1 MSWLRVLDIHF
12 HILASLLY
20 SSTRHLLLGGTNMPP
35 RAPRVRGGPET
46 RGTTTRHTTSAAGAA
61 TQLSG
66 PPGPYGTPGSPG
78 VATAILSSSGSM
90 AQELLKHASKR
101 RVEGGCCLAL

>member
-1 MSWLRVLDIHF
+1 MGWLRVLDIPF
-12 HILASLLY
+12 DILASLLNR
-20 SSTRHLLLGGTNMPP
+20 STRHSRPGRTNMPP
-35 RAPRVRGGPET
+35 RPPQVRGGPET
-46 RGTTTRHTTSAAGAA
+46 RRTTTRHTMRAAGAA

-78 VATAILSSSGSM
+78 VATAILGSSGSM